1 MAEDPAEDDKKAT
14 RSTKVSD
21 MVKQFSGW
29 HLAAN
34 KNSANKV
41 KCVVQRSSAE
51 MVDLFADPIG
61 IMRQQREKNLC
72 HLSDVKENIKKV
84 GAGQSKETFPSEYAF
99 LLRLSSLDERTLRS
113 YPVLW
118 NLILSKPKTREQL
131 VNKEVAL
138 ISLNWAQELLD
149 TRTPLIRNV
158 SLIHK
163 STKDVTKVT
172 DSLPKY
178 MVYFTIP
185 LPSKKDQDDQDEEE
199 RSKKSIEQV
208 RRGTILQLISSGRKL
223 PKVDFC
229 SPKELSIPQLKVHY
243 LNNKEL
249 VVKTKV
255 SSLKD
260 LLDSLNGIKQFNVYE
275 VHTDFVPCA
284 MLRSIQRIKKGLLDH
299 ILCPQPPAVK
309 SLYTFD
315 QSFNEIYPT
324 IVEYAALNN
333 RQARGLYSICTATH
347 VNSPYLLHG
356 PPGTGKTRVTA
367 ATVKCLLEM
376 DPEFRI
382 LLTAPS
388 NMACD
393 MIAHKVMDSFG
404 AVMNARNV
412 LRLRSTGNDF
422 HARDQRL
429 DPIMKFD
436 DEGEEFVIPVFSK
449 LMTYRVI
456 ICTLGCSAH
465 LVSCLPPG
473 HFSHIFLDEA
483 GQASESEIWIP
494 LGGLANNN
502 TSVVFCGDNRQ
513 LGPVITLDLTKNIT
527 DTFESPLV
535 RYMNMNSYQTD
546 SRIFCQLN
554 RSYRC
559 HQSILSIASEMF
571 YSNDLRSGI
580 VKRTEPFLQWKG
592 LPNKDFP
599 MMFVS
604 VKGYEILDKKTKSYG
619 NKAELGAVLDYLRR
633 LLDDFPKIKPEDIG
647 VISPYRYQTYLLTTA
662 LNNSNIRGKEKITVD
677 SVERF
682 QGSERKV
689 IIISTTRTNQLGFVA
704 CDRRLNT
711 SITRAMNLL
720 IVIGDEYSLSRHES
734 WKRFLDYCVEN
745 KAFVRWDWKKKT
757 DSNALPSS
765 SPRFAAPVKQSVHLK
780 HNWHAKKI
788 VYKNSIGTHK
798 TPKLTKKLKH
808 ITQLP
813 IDNYEDQESGETV
826 YKEIKMSEA
835 PQKTRLSGAQR
846 RKIARANG
854 EELMS
859 IEQPQLTAIM
869 QKSQIRREQAEAR
882 KAKTKS
888 VEELIPGENV
898 EVRPSAPSSRLSYLS
913 GSTTPSTS
921 GLNSSPSTPIEESLG
936 VEQPQIKRVR
946 RRATTGTQRKARF
959 ISNAGADDFDF

>member
-1 MAEDPAEDDKKAT
+1 MAKDAAKDDKK
-14 RSTKVSD
+14 TKASIKASD
-21 MVKQFSGW
+21 MVKQFADW
-29 HLAAN
+29 HLVAS

-41 KCVVQRSSAE
+41 KCVVQRSSTE

-61 IMRQQREKNLC
+61 IMKQQREKNVG
-72 HLSDVKENIKKV
+72 HLTTVSSRNQCL
-84 GAGQSKETFPSEYAF
+84 GRPKETFPKEYAF
-99 LLRLSSLDERTLRS
+99 LLHLPSLDERTLRS
-113 YPVLW
+113 YPALW

-131 VNKEVAL
+131 VSKEVAL

-149 TRTPLIRNV
+149 AKTPLIRNV
-158 SLIHK
+158 PLIHQCTK
-163 STKDVTKVT
+163 SVLIEHSNVR
-172 DSLPKY
+172 KY
-178 MVYFTIP
+178 RMYFTIP
-185 LPSKKDQDDQDEEE
+185 LPPKKDQDEEDEEE
-199 RSKKSIEQV
+199 GVSKKSIEKI
-208 RRGTILQLISSGRKL
+208 RRGAVLQLISSEREL
-223 PKVDFC
+223 PKPGFRL
-229 SPKELSIPQLKVHY
+229 PKDLEIPNMVVRYRNDKEISVSTVVSSFDRLLKV
-243 LNNKEL
+243 LE
-249 VVKTKV
+249 
-255 SSLKD
+255 
-260 LLDSLNGIKQFNVYE
+260 GIKRVNVH
-275 VHTDFVPCA
+275 VIHIDFIPSA
-284 MLRSIQRIKKGLLDH
+284 MLRSIQRIKKGYLDH
-299 ILCPQPPAVK
+299 ILCPQSPAVK
-309 SLYTFD
+309 SLYSFD
-315 QSFNEIYPT
+315 QNFNEIYPT
-324 IVEYAALNN
+324 IVEYTALNN
-333 RQARGLYSICTATH
+333 RQARVLYSICTATH

-376 DPEFRI
+376 DSEFRI

-404 AVMNARNV
+404 AVMNASNV
-412 LRLRSTGNDF
+412 LRLRSTGNDIN
-422 HARDQRL
+422 ARDQRL
-429 DPIMKFD
+429 DPIM
-436 DEGEEFVIPVFSK
+436 ELNRIEEAFIIPEPER
-449 LMTYRVI
+449 LMAYRVI

-465 LVSCLPPG
+465 LVSSLPPG

-494 LGGLANNN
+494 LGGLATSK

-513 LGPVITLDLTKNIT
+513 LGPVITLDLTKKIT
-527 DTFESPLV
+527 DKFESPLV
-535 RYMNMNSYQTD
+535 RYMNLNAYQTD

-604 VKGYEILDKKTKSYG
+604 VKGHEILDKKTRSYG

-633 LLDDFPKIKPEDIG
+633 LLDDFPKIKPEDVG

-662 LNNSNIRGKEKITVD
+662 LNNSSIRGKEKITID

-745 KAFVRWDWKKKT
+745 QSFVRWDWKEKT
-757 DSNALPSS
+757 DSNALPLST
-765 SPRFAAPVKQSVHLK
+765 PRFAVPNNQTAHMKF
-780 HNWHAKKI
+780 NWHAKKI
-788 VYKNSIGTHK
+788 TYNNSTGSHK

-808 ITQLP
+808 ITRLP
-813 IDNYEDQESGETV
+813 IDNYEDQQANGGE

-835 PQKTRLSGAQR
+835 PQRNRLSGAQR
-846 RKIARANG
+846 RKLASARANG

-859 IEQPQLTAIM
+859 IEQPKLTDT
-869 QKSQIRREQAEAR
+869 QK
-882 KAKTKS
+882 T
-888 VEELIPGENV
+888 
-898 EVRPSAPSSRLSYLS
+898 
-913 GSTTPSTS
+913 
-921 GLNSSPSTPIEESLG
+921 
-936 VEQPQIKRVR
+936 
-946 RRATTGTQRKARF
+946 
-959 ISNAGADDFDF
+959 